1 MPESV
6 VPIGVVSVALV
17 LVPNPAAAL
26 AALLVAVPSLP
37 AADLVVAGTRCP
49 PSRRSA
55 TRTVETVRAA
65 LRLQVGCGSITWQ
78 GRLHGYVGP
87 CNRYRGRRVPRP
99 KHRTRCTDQELES
112 SRATDDHPSC
122 AYTHSDCRTMGKC
135 HRRFLSAPVH
145 RRLLLV
151 AQCAPRE
158 AQVFEPQ
165 SFAAYVASDIL
176 RLRFPLVLY
185 NSGAKPIIIQNL
197 RLRFPEEPRWNRP
210 LPWTT
215 TRSQLKPAS
224 DDNHAFPAVLSLS
237 GRTAQQ
243 MFVEFGGVFP
253 EVTPLARDYR
263 VQIEVNLGH
272 RKHWKPLTTFTLS
285 GAHITAPERY
295 IAYSNSPHD
304 LTQDTIKESEAAL
317 ERVTKRL

>member
-1 MPESV
+1 VPLTITLLAHIHIQIAGPWASV
-6 VPIGVVSVALV
+6 TVASL
-17 LVPNPAAAL
+17 
-26 AALLVAVPSLP
+26 ALLF
-37 AADLVVAGTRCP
+37 
-49 PSRRSA
+49 
-55 TRTVETVRAA
+55 TV
-65 LRLQVGCGSITWQ
+65 GSFWWLNARQ
-78 GRLHGYVGP
+78 GRL
-87 CNRYRGRRVPRP
+87 
-99 KHRTRCTDQELES
+99 KS
-112 SRATDDHPSC
+112 
-122 AYTHSDCRTMGKC
+122 
-135 HRRFLSAPVH
+135 
-145 RRLLLV
+145 
-151 AQCAPRE
+151 
-158 AQVFEPQ
+158 FEPQ

-263 VQIEVNLGH
+263 VQIEVNRGH